1 MSDKWYYTHETAIH
15 GPVSGDELKRLVQTG
30 AVLPTDRVWP
40 DGADSATAVLAQVL
54 LQRLKPA
61 PADPGEVAAE
71 RPPVPAWLPELA
83 SALARGDDPAS
94 LPSPPPQSWIAD
106 LRRVEE
112 SSPSPVKEAMTMATG
127 GPRWT
132 VNGLAMELAGRCAEL
147 RARYP
152 GLGWI
157 DLRNAL
163 VIALRSV
170 EQRAAEEEGG
180 TSGGT

>member
-1 MSDKWYYTHETAIH
+1 M
-15 GPVSGDELKRLVQTG
+15 
-30 AVLPTDRVWP
+30 AVT
-40 DGADSATAVLAQVL
+40 AQVV

-61 PADPGEVAAE
+61 PADLGEVTSA
-71 RPPVPAWLPELA
+71 RPPAPAWLPELA
-83 SALARGDDPAS
+83 SDLACGDDPAS
-94 LPSPPPQSWIAD
+94 LPSPPPESWIAD

-112 SSPSPVKEAMTMATG
+112 SSPSPVTEAVTMATG

-132 VNGLAMELAGRCAEL
+132 VNAVAMELAGRCDEL
-147 RARYP
+147 RTRYP

-170 EQRAAEEEGG
+170 EQRAAEAEHGAGKG
-180 TSGGT
+180 T